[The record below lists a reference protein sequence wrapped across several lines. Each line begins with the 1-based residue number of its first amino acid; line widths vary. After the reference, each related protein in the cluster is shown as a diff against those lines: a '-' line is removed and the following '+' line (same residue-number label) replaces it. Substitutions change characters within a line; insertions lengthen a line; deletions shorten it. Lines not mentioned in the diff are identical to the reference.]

1 MNIGDR
7 RLTQLHL
14 HDRIPWSIGK
24 TGVSATTFMMTKRS
38 RIFTRGHWVVEVDMG
53 KSAMITNAFDA
64 AKLII
69 VLTGFD
75 YGLW

>member
-1 MNIGDR
+1 M
-7 RLTQLHL
+7 
-14 HDRIPWSIGK
+14 
-24 TGVSATTFMMTKRS
+24 
-38 RIFTRGHWVVEVDMG
+38 VEVDMG

-75 YGLW
+75 NGLW